1 MTWEQPSDQVSASGP
16 VTNFYIEMK
25 PTDSTRW
32 QDVSADFTITEPH
45 FTLPT
50 EKMQE
55 FVSYEFR
62 VTAENKAGKSKPS
75 SPSNSIELGIPL
87 EFIRP
92 LTDYTATQ
100 LSGEPV
106 TLECELSRASREKV
120 QWLKDG
126 KVLSR
131 LPDRIKIEELD
142 NGKVHRIVF
151 NPISEDDLGVY
162 SIRVEKLSS
171 QATLDM
177 KSMLYDLFSCYILS

>member
-75 SPSNSIELGIPL
+75 SPSNSIELGKYLNLYNEIGL
-87 EFIRP
+87 EG
-92 LTDYTATQ
+92 A
-100 LSGEPV
+100 
-106 TLECELSRASREKV
+106 ELAHNIAHNHIKV
-120 QWLKDG
+120 ID
-126 KVLSR
+126 
-131 LPDRIKIEELD
+131 LD
-142 NGKVHRIVF
+142 VIMSN
-151 NPISEDDLGVY
+151 
-162 SIRVEKLSS
+162 
-171 QATLDM
+171 
-177 KSMLYDLFSCYILS
+177 KSCSKRQQ